1 MLFQHKSN
9 VQGMVLKLIL
19 ATLVKMGYQDDH
31 PRLAIDL
38 LPGVLETIH
47 RRLQEEQSRWVEH
60 PSPPR
65 G

>member
-1 MLFQHKSN
+1 
-9 VQGMVLKLIL
+9 MVLKLIL

-31 PRLAIDL
+31 PRLVIDL
-38 LPGVLETIH
+38 LPGVLETIR
-47 RRLQEEQSRWVEH
+47 RRLQEEQSRWGEH